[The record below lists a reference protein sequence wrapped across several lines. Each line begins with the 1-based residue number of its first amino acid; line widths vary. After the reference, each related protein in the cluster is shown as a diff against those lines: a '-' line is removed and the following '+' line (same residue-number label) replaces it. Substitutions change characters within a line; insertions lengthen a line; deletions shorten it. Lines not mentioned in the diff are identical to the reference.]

1 MDILNDYVLPLAAS
15 PWIYAIA
22 FVLIAVD
29 GFFPPFPSESV
40 VVALAALSASN
51 GVPDIGP
58 LLAVARRRGGCRRHR
73 RLSRW
78 PGDRPPPA
86 AAAAVRAR
94 SPRLVGWAEAGLA
107 ARPGT
112 LFLAARYIPL
122 GRFGVNVTAGAVDYP
137 FRRFLPWCNRRRRQL
152 GRLYGAGRLCRRQVV
167 RTAAAPRHG
176 GRHHRRLRPG
186 LAARP
191 GDRTG
196 ADPVSAGGGTRGN
209 SGAGRCGAITDL
221 PRPCRRVSM
230 RRGRGPLE
238 RQS

>member
-58 LLAVARRRGGCRRHR
+58 LLAVAAAGAIAGDNVAYLGGRAIGRRRLLQLRFAP
-73 RLSRW
+73 LT
-78 PGDRPPPA
+78 
-86 AAAAVRAR
+86 
-94 SPRLVGWAEAGLA
+94 RLVGWAEAGLA

-112 LFLAARYIPL
+112 LFLAARYVPL

-137 FRRFLPWCNRRRRQL
+137 FRRFLPWCIAAGASWAGYTVLVGFAAGKWFERQPLLGMAVAIIVAFALGWLLDLAIGLVRTRFGRRRHE
-152 GRLYGAGRLCRRQVV
+152 GK
-167 RTAAAPRHG
+167 
-176 GRHHRRLRPG
+176 
-186 LAARP
+186 
-191 GDRTG
+191 
-196 ADPVSAGGGTRGN
+196 
-209 SGAGRCGAITDL
+209 
-221 PRPCRRVSM
+221 
-230 RRGRGPLE
+230 
-238 RQS
+238 

>member
-58 LLAVARRRGGCRRHR
+58 LLAVAAAGAVAGDTVAYLGGRAIGRRRLLQLRFAP
-73 RLSRW
+73 L
-78 PGDRPPPA
+78 A
-86 AAAAVRAR
+86 
-94 SPRLVGWAEAGLA
+94 RLVGWAEAGLA

-137 FRRFLPWCNRRRRQL
+137 FRRFLPWCIAAGASWAGYTVLVGFAAGKWFEQQPLLGMAVAIIVAFALGWLLDLAIGLVRTRFGRRRHE
-152 GRLYGAGRLCRRQVV
+152 GK
-167 RTAAAPRHG
+167 
-176 GRHHRRLRPG
+176 
-186 LAARP
+186 
-191 GDRTG
+191 
-196 ADPVSAGGGTRGN
+196 
-209 SGAGRCGAITDL
+209 
-221 PRPCRRVSM
+221 
-230 RRGRGPLE
+230 
-238 RQS
+238 

>member
-58 LLAVARRRGGCRRHR
+58 LLAVAAAGAIAGDNVAYLGGRAIGRRRLLQLRFAP
-73 RLSRW
+73 L
-78 PGDRPPPA
+78 A
-86 AAAAVRAR
+86 
-94 SPRLVGWAEAGLA
+94 RLVGWAEAGLA

-137 FRRFLPWCNRRRRQL
+137 FRRFLPWCIAAGASWAGYTVLVGFAAGKWFERQPLLGMAVAIIVAFALGWLLDLAIGLVRTRFGRRRH
-152 GRLYGAGRLCRRQVV
+152 AGK
-167 RTAAAPRHG
+167 
-176 GRHHRRLRPG
+176 
-186 LAARP
+186 
-191 GDRTG
+191 
-196 ADPVSAGGGTRGN
+196 
-209 SGAGRCGAITDL
+209 
-221 PRPCRRVSM
+221 
-230 RRGRGPLE
+230 
-238 RQS
+238 

>member
-58 LLAVARRRGGCRRHR
+58 LLAVAAAGAIAGDNVAYLGGRAIGRRRLLQLRFAP
-73 RLSRW
+73 LT
-78 PGDRPPPA
+78 
-86 AAAAVRAR
+86 
-94 SPRLVGWAEAGLA
+94 RLVGWAEAGLA

-112 LFLAARYIPL
+112 LFLAARYVPL

-137 FRRFLPWCNRRRRQL
+137 FRRFLPWCIAAGASWAGYTVLVGFAAGKWFEQQPLLGMAVAIIVAFALGWLLDLAIGLVRTRFGRRQ
-152 GRLYGAGRLCRRQVV
+152 
-167 RTAAAPRHG
+167 H
-176 GRHHRRLRPG
+176 
-186 LAARP
+186 
-191 GDRTG
+191 
-196 ADPVSAGGGTRGN
+196 
-209 SGAGRCGAITDL
+209 
-221 PRPCRRVSM
+221 
-230 RRGRGPLE
+230 E
-238 RQS
+238 EK

>member
-58 LLAVARRRGGCRRHR
+58 LLAVAAAGEVAGDTVAYLGGRRRLLQLRFAP
-73 RLSRW
+73 L
-78 PGDRPPPA
+78 A
-86 AAAAVRAR
+86 
-94 SPRLVGWAEAGLA
+94 RLVGWAEAGLA

-137 FRRFLPWCNRRRRQL
+137 FRRFLPWCIAAGASWAGYTVLVGFAAGKWFEQQPLLGMAVAIIVAFALGWLLDLAIGLVRTRFGRRRHE
-152 GRLYGAGRLCRRQVV
+152 GK
-167 RTAAAPRHG
+167 
-176 GRHHRRLRPG
+176 
-186 LAARP
+186 
-191 GDRTG
+191 
-196 ADPVSAGGGTRGN
+196 
-209 SGAGRCGAITDL
+209 
-221 PRPCRRVSM
+221 
-230 RRGRGPLE
+230 
-238 RQS
+238 

>member
-58 LLAVARRRGGCRRHR
+58 LLAVAAAGAVAGDTVAYLGGRAIGRRRLLQLRFAP
-73 RLSRW
+73 L
-78 PGDRPPPA
+78 A
-86 AAAAVRAR
+86 
-94 SPRLVGWAEAGLA
+94 RLVGGAEAGLA

-137 FRRFLPWCNRRRRQL
+137 FRRFLPWCIAAGASWAGYTVLVGFAAGKWFEQQPLLGMAVAIIVAFALGWLLDLAIGLVRTRFGRRRHE
-152 GRLYGAGRLCRRQVV
+152 GK
-167 RTAAAPRHG
+167 
-176 GRHHRRLRPG
+176 
-186 LAARP
+186 
-191 GDRTG
+191 
-196 ADPVSAGGGTRGN
+196 
-209 SGAGRCGAITDL
+209 
-221 PRPCRRVSM
+221 
-230 RRGRGPLE
+230 
-238 RQS
+238 

>member
-58 LLAVARRRGGCRRHR
+58 LLAVAAAGAVAGDTVAYLGGRRRLLQLRFAP
-73 RLSRW
+73 L
-78 PGDRPPPA
+78 A
-86 AAAAVRAR
+86 
-94 SPRLVGWAEAGLA
+94 RLVGWAEAGLA

-137 FRRFLPWCNRRRRQL
+137 FRRFLPWCIAAGASWAGYTVLVGFAAGKWFEQQPLLGMAVAIIVAFALGWLLDLAIGLVRTRFGRRRHE
-152 GRLYGAGRLCRRQVV
+152 GK
-167 RTAAAPRHG
+167 
-176 GRHHRRLRPG
+176 
-186 LAARP
+186 
-191 GDRTG
+191 
-196 ADPVSAGGGTRGN
+196 
-209 SGAGRCGAITDL
+209 
-221 PRPCRRVSM
+221 
-230 RRGRGPLE
+230 
-238 RQS
+238 

>member
-58 LLAVARRRGGCRRHR
+58 LLAVAAAGAIAGDNVAYLGGRAIGRRRLLQLRFAP
-73 RLSRW
+73 LT
-78 PGDRPPPA
+78 
-86 AAAAVRAR
+86 
-94 SPRLVGWAEAGLA
+94 RLVGWAEAGLA

-112 LFLAARYIPL
+112 LFLAARYVPL

-137 FRRFLPWCNRRRRQL
+137 FRRFLPWCIAAGASWAGYTVLVGFAAGKWFEQQPLIGMAVAIIVAFALGWLLDLAIGLVRTRFGRRRHE
-152 GRLYGAGRLCRRQVV
+152 GK
-167 RTAAAPRHG
+167 
-176 GRHHRRLRPG
+176 
-186 LAARP
+186 
-191 GDRTG
+191 
-196 ADPVSAGGGTRGN
+196 
-209 SGAGRCGAITDL
+209 
-221 PRPCRRVSM
+221 
-230 RRGRGPLE
+230 
-238 RQS
+238 